1 MEPQRVG
8 HSWVINT
15 YTCCKPNRV
24 QYYIADCVSLVPRLT
39 CLDLQTNWTS
49 KHTLGMELIHT
60 CRGLPTF
67 ITKKCIRTM
76 HLLFSSS

>member
-15 YTCCKPNRV
+15 HTCRKPNRV
-24 QYYIADCVSLVPRLT
+24 QYYIANCVSLVPRLT

-49 KHTLGMELIHT
+49 KHTLRMELIHT

-67 ITKKCIRTM
+67 IVKKCIRTM